1 MQKSI
6 RVVELRENEA
16 EVSVDGRTYLIPFV
30 VTGSSVQLVFEGE
43 IYTVEIAE
51 KGARNRARHR
61 DHSLAAPM
69 PGAILKILVQPG
81 SVVRK
86 GEPLV
91 ILEAMK
97 MEHQIVAP
105 YDGTVSAVNCAEGQ
119 MVEPG
124 LDLVTVEKS
133 DE

>member
-1 MQKSI
+1 
-6 RVVELRENEA
+6 
-16 EVSVDGRTYLIPFV
+16 
-30 VTGSSVQLVFEGE
+30 
-43 IYTVEIAE
+43 
-51 KGARNRARHR
+51 
-61 DHSLAAPM
+61 M

-105 YDGTVSAVNCAEGQ
+105 YDGRVSAVNCAEGQ

-124 LDLVTVEKS
+124 LDLVTVDKS
-133 DE
+133 EQQET